1 MQIIYRAIDG
11 KEFDN
16 ELACQ
21 HHELHLQQGVIMLNR
36 SNKRVHETSQ
46 ALLVWLKDESANL
59 AFHAMARAEGD
70 DAVESIV
77 EGENYGLFYWDE
89 GYEEYRRLDDDLIE
103 GIIKIKNLVEEK
115 GGKFNV

>member
-21 HHELHLQQGVIMLNR
+21 HHELHLHQDIIMLNR
-36 SNKRVHETSQ
+36 NNERVYETSK
-46 ALLVWLKDESANL
+46 AFLVWLRDEEANL

-70 DAVESIV
+70 EAVGSIT
-77 EGENYGLFYWDE
+77 EGEDWGLYYWDE
-89 GYEEYRRLDDDLIE
+89 GLEEYRWLDCEMIDGLIQM
-103 GIIKIKNLVEEK
+103 KQLVDER
-115 GGKFNV
+115 GGRF

>member
-21 HHELHLQQGVIMLNR
+21 HHELHLQDSVIMLNR
-36 SNKRVHETSQ
+36 NNKRVYETSK
-46 ALLVWLKDESANL
+46 AFLVWLRDEDANL

-70 DAVESIV
+70 DAVKSIT
-77 EGENYGLFYWDE
+77 EGEDYGLYYWDE
-89 GYEEYRRLDDDLIE
+89 GLEEYRWLDPEMIE
-103 GIIKIKNLVEEK
+103 GLFVMKELVDEK
-115 GGKFNV
+115 GGRF

>member
-21 HHELHLQQGVIMLNR
+21 HHELHLQDNVIMLNR
-36 SNKRVHETSQ
+36 NNQRVYETSK
-46 ALLVWLKDESANL
+46 AFLVWLRDEDANL

-70 DAVESIV
+70 DAVKSIT
-77 EGENYGLFYWDE
+77 EGEDYGLYYWDE
-89 GYEEYRRLDDDLIE
+89 GLEEYRWIDPDMAE
-103 GIIKIKNLVEEK
+103 GILAIKDLMKEK
-115 GGKFNV
+115 GGSF